1 MSVSVSECVCKC
13 VFKCV
18 SAVSVSP
25 GSFYGHMMIQVKIQ
39 VIFYTLL

>member
-1 MSVSVSECVCKC
+1 MSVSVSECVC
-13 VFKCV
+13 KCV